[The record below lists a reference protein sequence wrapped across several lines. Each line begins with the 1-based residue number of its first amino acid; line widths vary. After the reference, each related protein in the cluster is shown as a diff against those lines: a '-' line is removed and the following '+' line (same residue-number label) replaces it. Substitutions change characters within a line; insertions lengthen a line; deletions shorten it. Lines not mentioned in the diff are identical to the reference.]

1 MLMIKIINICDNVRS
16 ILNPLIEPW
25 WCKVPK
31 IMREVLH
38 FKFLKT
44 PLNERGGCSTV
55 PSSEPEPESEPEYEP
70 APEPEG
76 RGWY

>member
-1 MLMIKIINICDNVRS
+1 M
-16 ILNPLIEPW
+16 NPLIEPW

-55 PSSEPEPESEPEYEP
+55 PAAEPEPESEPEYEP
-70 APEPEG
+70 IPEPEG
-76 RGWY
+76 

>member
-1 MLMIKIINICDNVRS
+1 M
-16 ILNPLIEPW
+16 
-25 WCKVPK
+25 PK

-44 PLNERGGCSTV
+44 PLNERGGCTIV
-55 PSSEPEPESEPEYEP
+55 PSAEPEPEGEPEYEPRYEP

-76 RGWY
+76 